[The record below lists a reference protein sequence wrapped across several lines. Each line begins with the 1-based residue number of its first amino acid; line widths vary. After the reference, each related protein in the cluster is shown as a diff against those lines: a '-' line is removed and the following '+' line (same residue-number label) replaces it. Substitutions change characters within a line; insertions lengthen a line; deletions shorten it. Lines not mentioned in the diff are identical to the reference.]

1 MYQGYRGNFPGLS
14 IMRGEAESLHFRE
27 VEAKL
32 LAKERFKVLPERIFP
47 LDDMI
52 ERERLGGEYLNFEK
66 QT

>member
-32 LAKERFKVLPERIFP
+32 LAKERFKVFP
-47 LDDMI
+47 LDNMI
-52 ERERLGGEYLNFEK
+52 ERETPR
-66 QT
+66 